1 VSKDR
6 VIISTVKIGTSK
18 QKIEALLLKK
28 ETDSKSKKSIAEFAG
43 KLKTKINPSDFQK
56 ELRNE
61 WE

>member
-1 VSKDR
+1 MVS
-6 VIISTVKIGTSK
+6 IIKKGTSK
-18 QKIEALLLKK
+18 QKIEALLSKK
-28 ETDSKSKKSIAEFAG
+28 ETESKSKKSIAEFAG